1 MDFHLVVEHHHQNT
15 VRDESF
21 LLLKFNAILESDK
34 PQLKQIV
41 WRNSKASNGMDFKP
55 AFVSSMGEH
64 AKEYSYFQQKNALE
78 SGRSAKTASGGITP
92 SWRTNAENSFKPFDK
107 AKVCLNNRVYYNK
120 LKILGKAK
128 R

>member
-55 AFVSSMGEH
+55 AFVSSMREH
-64 AKEYSYFQQKNALE
+64 TKEYLYFQQKNALE

-107 AKVCLNNRVYYNK
+107 AKVCLNSRGPSWVNSSQ
-120 LKILGKAK
+120 LTF
-128 R
+128 